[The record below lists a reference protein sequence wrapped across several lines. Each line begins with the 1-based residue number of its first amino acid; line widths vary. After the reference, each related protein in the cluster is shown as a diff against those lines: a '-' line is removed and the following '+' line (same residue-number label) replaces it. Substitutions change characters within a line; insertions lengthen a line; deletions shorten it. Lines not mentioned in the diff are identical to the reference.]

1 MARGFRLNEHPTR
14 GDYLQMALRA
24 QGRLMALRQRLEEAG
39 PLPPDLAPIVAD
51 ITCGLNDVESF
62 WFAVAEALTA
72 PDPRT
77 GVA

>member
-39 PLPPDLAPIVAD
+39 PLPPEVAPLIADVA
-51 ITCGLNDVESF
+51 IELNSIESF

-72 PDPRT
+72 PEPHT
-77 GVA
+77 GAA